1 MVETISVVV
10 VDDHSLFRTGV
21 VRSLSL
27 DNALKVVA
35 EGSNAADA
43 LALTRT
49 HKPDII
55 LLDISMPGGGIEAA
69 AEIAK
74 LPSAPRIVMLTVSE
88 ADDDVIR
95 ALDAGA
101 AGYLLKGVEA
111 PQLINAIKTVAQG
124 QSFVSA
130 NLTLKVISGMRARTR
145 ERPIH
150 QLSPQEERVLRLVAT
165 GLSNREVAEKMEILE
180 KTVKFHM
187 TQTMRKLN
195 ARNRVEATVIARK
208 EWNL

>member
-10 VDDHSLFRTGV
+10 IDDHSLFRTGV
-21 VRSLSL
+21 VRALSL
-27 DNALKVVA
+27 DGALKVVA
-35 EGSNAADA
+35 EGSNAEDA
-43 LALTRT
+43 LALARK
-49 HKPDII
+49 HRPDII

-69 AEIAK
+69 GEIAQ
-74 LPSAPRIVMLTVSE
+74 LPNAPRIVMLTVSE

-101 AGYLLKGVEA
+101 FGYLLKGVEA

-124 QSFVSA
+124 QSFVAA

-145 ERPIH
+145 ERPIS

-187 TQTMRKLN
+187 TQTMRKLS